1 MRDQAIAYFN
11 QNAQPDNL
19 YRKVTEV
26 AAREA
31 IPSEMIITV
40 VNGTIETVNTVP
52 DDGQSYIV
60 VRNIAVGTSNE
71 SYFMNASK
79 FADRYTHTGKRVS
92 IDGVAWFIAAPKGK
106 VLAVQYT
113 GPGFEY
119 PRHTGAVMRIA
130 DGDFLCVAESDPL
143 DKIFTIDQAVFA
155 KTYALDTL
163 FDAPAL

>member
-1 MRDQAIAYFN
+1 MREQAISYFN
-11 QNAQPDNL
+11 QHAQADNL
-19 YRKVTEV
+19 YRKLTEV

-31 IPSEMIITV
+31 IPGEMIITV

-52 DDGQSYIV
+52 DDGQAYIV

-71 SYFMNASK
+71 SYFMNANK
-79 FADRYTHTGKRVS
+79 FAERYNPSGKKVS
-92 IDGVAWFIAAPKGK
+92 IDAVAWFIAAPKGK
-106 VLAVQYT
+106 VLAVQYS

-119 PRHTGAVMRIA
+119 PRHTGALMRIA

-155 KTYALDTL
+155 KTYALDSLFTL
-163 FDAPAL
+163 PE